1 MEQLSADRRLITVNI
16 DRRWYGRR
24 YTWLPVDSLS
34 HEGFE
39 INCEESYMKPAQYD
53 LQPGDIVRWQEEG
66 RTLETEIVSVERTAV
81 QVKVGFGEVE
91 LLPVDFFIS

>member
-1 MEQLSADRRLITVNI
+1 MEQLSADRRLITVNV

-34 HEGFE
+34 SEGFE
-39 INCEESYMKPAQYD
+39 ISCEGTYMKPEQYD

-66 RTLETEIVSVERTAV
+66 RKFETEIATVERTAV
-81 QVKVGFGEVE
+81 QVKVTFGELK
-91 LLPVDFFIS
+91 LLPPDYFLA